1 MNDAAKAAT
10 AVDEARLWQRHVEM
24 ARLGATPAGGVRRL
38 ALDGNDNEARRHLV
52 EWAAGLGFS
61 CALDPIGNLFIRRA
75 GREADAPPVMSGSH
89 TDTQPSGGRFDG
101 IYGVLAACEALE
113 ALERA
118 GIATRR
124 PVEAVVWTCE
134 EGGARFPM
142 GTMGSS
148 AFTGLKPL
156 PDILKVA
163 DDAGVTVG
171 EALKATRTALSGV
184 PERPL
189 GFPVAAFIEAHIEQ
203 GPELEARGD
212 TIGIVTGIQG
222 ARRFLIEIEG
232 EDAHAGTTSRARRKD
247 ALSAA
252 VRMVTALEKVFHDD
266 PSDTVRFTVGRFRV
280 RPDAPAVVPGHALFT
295 IDFRNPEE
303 AVLAKLGDQV
313 EGICRAAAGPC
324 RVTVT
329 ETSRSR
335 PVPFTSSVPDL
346 IEETAAVLDYRRMRI
361 LSGAGH
367 DAMHLA
373 KLCPTRMNFVPCEK
387 GVSHS
392 ESENATPGDLAAGTR
407 VLAASLVTLA
417 NA

>member
-1 MNDAAKAAT
+1 M
-10 AVDEARLWQRHVEM
+10 
-24 ARLGATPAGGVRRL
+24 
-38 ALDGNDNEARRHLV
+38 
-52 EWAAGLGFS
+52 
-61 CALDPIGNLFIRRA
+61 
-75 GREADAPPVMSGSH
+75 
-89 TDTQPSGGRFDG
+89 
-101 IYGVLAACEALE
+101 
-113 ALERA
+113 
-118 GIATRR
+118 
-124 PVEAVVWTCE
+124 
-134 EGGARFPM
+134 
-142 GTMGSS
+142 
-148 AFTGLKPL
+148 
-156 PDILKVA
+156 
-163 DDAGVTVG
+163 
-171 EALKATRTALSGV
+171 

-266 PSDTVRFTVGRFRV
+266 PGDTVRFTVGRFRI
-280 RPDAPAVVPGHALFT
+280 RPDAPAVVPGHAMFT

-346 IEETAAVLDYRRMRI
+346 IEEAAAALDYRRMRI

-373 KLCPTRMNFVPCEK
+373 KVCPTGMIFVPCEK

-392 ESENATPGDLAAGTR
+392 ESENAAPATLPPAPASSPPASSPWRTRHKPSSVRVQRAATARAPLPPRHAARSAWARSPSGATATSSR
-407 VLAASLVTLA
+407 SSQAAMRRSSAASASATAPRAIPSSPCAVRTWRTRSARSALRQSRATRRSPRRKGST
-417 NA
+417 